1 MPLHPVPSRS
11 TGAAMKKLTVHIH
24 AELEVPNDWEIVEHP
39 SGIQVLKIGDRYIDF
54 DIAPLATTSDDPEAT
69 WSDEDEELTGR
80 ILDTVTGLDT
90 DLDISYEQ

>member
-1 MPLHPVPSRS
+1 
-11 TGAAMKKLTVHIH
+11 MKKLTVHIH

>member
-1 MPLHPVPSRS
+1 
-11 TGAAMKKLTVHIH
+11 MKKLTVHIH

-39 SGIQVLKIGDRYIDF
+39 SGIQVLKIGDCYIDF